1 MEKKAIH
8 PENFEERVVWYA
20 IVWTYLFYLLGALYI
35 VAPVVGWLMI
45 IYLIKKIW
53 QQAPDKLT
61 HKVVIPWGVWVWVVS
76 MLAMLLALLL
86 GHLDWELG
94 TGKTIKSSVGW
105 AKGWALM
112 AVFPLIGCLNI
123 RPQIIYRATSIVC
136 LQTICIFPFLFI
148 AYLLQLPQE
157 LYISPLQ
164 IIGGPGP
171 EFFRVSLYSITP
183 QGGVRWFLFA
193 PWAPALGFIA
203 TIYLLFSLQERK
215 GWFLAG
221 FLGSLLMIV
230 ICVSRLAFVAALVV
244 PLALYFISNIFKLS
258 TLVQAAVGS
267 IFAGIFGPTLLM
279 YLDNLFSSL
288 RAARI
293 NSSRVRETLGRI
305 AVERWQTEAPI
316 WGHGIVERGPHLVE
330 YMPIGSHHSWFGLLF
345 VKGIVGFIA
354 LAVALFFS
362 FVELLIKSQTSET
375 AKVGLGVVMI
385 LFLYTFGENLEI
397 LSYLFW
403 PGLIILGIAHKEP
416 YGEAIED
423 SISENPSNLR
433 KEIAHPKAAVHRR
446 TEKTEKESSQIN
458 PEQENRMNFIGGF
471 NE

>member
-1 MEKKAIH
+1 MEKKTIH

-20 IVWTYLFYLLGALYI
+20 ITWTYLFYLLGALYI

-45 IYLIKKIW
+45 IYLIKRVW
-53 QQAPDKLT
+53 QQADDKSEQT
-61 HKVVIPWGVWVWVVS
+61 IVIPWGVWVWVIS
-76 MLAMLLALLL
+76 MLTMLIALLF
-86 GHLDWELG
+86 GHVDWELG
-94 TGKTIKSSVGW
+94 LAKTIKSSVGW

-136 LQTICIFPFLFI
+136 LQTLCIFPFLFM
-148 AYLLQLPQE
+148 AFVLHLPQE
-157 LYISPLQ
+157 LYVSPLQ
-164 IIGGPGP
+164 IVGGPGP

-183 QGGVRWFLFA
+183 EGSVRWFLFA

-203 TIYLLFSLQERK
+203 NIYLLFALQESK

-221 FLGSLLMIV
+221 VMGSLLMII
-230 ICVSRLAFVAALVV
+230 ICVSRLAFVAALIV
-244 PLALYFISNIFKLS
+244 PLALYFMSNIFKLS
-258 TLVQAAVGS
+258 TLVQAAFGS
-267 IFAGIFGPTLLM
+267 FFAGFFGPSILM
-279 YLDNLFSSL
+279 YLNDLFSQL

-293 NSSRVRETLGRI
+293 DSSRVREALGRI
-305 AVERWQTEAPI
+305 AVERWQTEAPL

-330 YMPIGSHHSWFGLLF
+330 YMPIGSHHSWYGLLF
-345 VKGIVGFIA
+345 VKGIVGLFA
-354 LAVALFFS
+354 LAVALLFS
-362 FVELLIKSQTSET
+362 FIDLLIKSQTSQT
-375 AKVGLGVVMI
+375 AKVGLGFVII

-416 YGEAIED
+416 YRSPFEQCSPSSKQATPNHLILINQPQNDFNSIGE
-423 SISENPSNLR
+423 
-433 KEIAHPKAAVHRR
+433 H
-446 TEKTEKESSQIN
+446 
-458 PEQENRMNFIGGF
+458 